1 MALCP
6 KPAEGIWTEHYAD
19 LGTGVAPYE
28 DCVSPAFC
36 EVEGE
41 GVFKR
46 AWLNVGQFEDLPRKG
61 SCFTGELTFVRQE
74 SEFFDNAAP
83 LALYDVGVGAG
94 AGAGA
99 EIHRIAEPPP

>member
-6 KPAEGIWTEHYAD
+6 KPAEGIWTEHYPD
-19 LGTGVAPYE
+19 LGMGVAPYE
-28 DCVSPAFC
+28 DCVSPAFY

-61 SCFTGELTFVRQE
+61 SCFPGELTFVRQE

-83 LALYDVGVGAG
+83 LALYDVG
-94 AGAGA
+94 A
-99 EIHRIAEPPP
+99 EIHRVAEPPP

>member
-6 KPAEGIWTEHYAD
+6 KPAEGSWTEHYPD
-19 LGTGVAPYE
+19 LGTGVVSYE

-46 AWLNVGQFEDLPRKG
+46 ARLNVGQVEDLPRKR
-61 SCFTGELTFVRQE
+61 SCFTGELTFVQQE
-74 SEFFDNAAP
+74 SEFFNNAAP
-83 LALYDVGVGAG
+83 LAPYD

-99 EIHRIAEPPP
+99 EIHRVAEPLP

>member
-6 KPAEGIWTEHYAD
+6 KPAEGIWTEHYPD
-19 LGTGVAPYE
+19 PGTGVAPYE

-61 SCFTGELTFVRQE
+61 SCFPGELTFVRQE

-83 LALYDVGVGAG
+83 LALYDVG
-94 AGAGA
+94 AGA
-99 EIHRIAEPPP
+99 EIHRVAEPPP

>member
-6 KPAEGIWTEHYAD
+6 KPAKGSWTEHYPD
-19 LGTGVAPYE
+19 LGTGVVSYE

-46 AWLNVGQFEDLPRKG
+46 AQLNVGQVEDLPRKG
-61 SCFTGELTFVRQE
+61 SCFTGKLTFVQQE
-74 SEFFDNAAP
+74 SEFFNNAAP
-83 LALYDVGVGAG
+83 LALYGVD

-99 EIHRIAEPPP
+99 EIHRVAEPLP